1 MEAYDAVIAGG
12 GPAGWALAAACARR
26 GLATALVA
34 PRPDAPWPATYG
46 LWADQAVGLPA
57 VVAASEVRAAG
68 RVLERGYRVLD
79 NAATLAAWMSCGV
92 EAVRGSAV
100 RGWVGGGVSAVR
112 LDTGRELRARVVVDA
127 TGHHRRLSGGVR
139 PATRVEQT
147 AAGVI
152 LPADAAAAF
161 APPGGAVFMDGWD
174 TADGVATFL
183 YVVPLPGGRTLV
195 EETSLAARP
204 GIALGLL
211 RERLARRLDRAG
223 IDARDAAVEHVRF
236 PMDVPVRGRGPA
248 VPFGAA
254 AGMVHPATGY
264 SVGDALAAAPAVAEA
279 IEHGPAAARSAIWPP
294 AARAVHAL
302 RAHGRRVLL
311 SLPPAE
317 VPEFFELF
325 FALPAHQQRAFLSG
339 RTDVAGT
346 SAAMAALFAAAP
358 WRLRRRLA
366 ILRQPPMNSS

>member
-1 MEAYDAVIAGG
+1 VDAYDAVIAGG
-12 GPAGWALAAACARR
+12 GPAGWALAVACARR

-46 LWADQAVGLPA
+46 LWADQAAGLPA

-68 RVLERGYRVLD
+68 RTLERGYRVID

-92 EAVRGSAV
+92 EAVRGSV
-100 RGWVGGGVSAVR
+100 VGVGGVDSPVRPDSLVR
-112 LDTGRELRARVVVDA
+112 LDDGRELRARVVVDA
-127 TGHHRRLSGGVR
+127 TGHRRRLSGGSR
-139 PATRVEQT
+139 PGPRVEQT

-152 LPADAAAAF
+152 LPAGAATAF
-161 APPGGAVFMDGWD
+161 APEGAAVFMDGWD

-204 GIALGLL
+204 GVPVGLL
-211 RERLARRLDRAG
+211 RGRLARRLDRAG

-279 IEHGPAAARSAIWPP
+279 IAHGPAAARSAIWSPP
-294 AARAVHAL
+294 ARAVHAL
-302 RAHGRRVLL
+302 RVHGRRALL
-311 SLPPAE
+311 SLPPAG
-317 VPEFFELF
+317 VPEFFDLF

-366 ILRQPPMNSS
+366 ILR